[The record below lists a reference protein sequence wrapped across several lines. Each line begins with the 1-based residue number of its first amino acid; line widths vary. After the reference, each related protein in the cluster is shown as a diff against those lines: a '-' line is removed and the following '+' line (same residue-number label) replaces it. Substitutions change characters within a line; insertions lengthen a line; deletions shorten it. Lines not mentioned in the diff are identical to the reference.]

1 MLVLW
6 RHLFLLLGLFSCP
19 LLAANEPRGYD
30 YGPTAQETIGKR
42 DISQNDSQNALVQPI
57 AYNGSIPLR
66 PELRE
71 LQDYHE
77 QWNLYI
83 LALSWMQWLNQSD
96 PASWYAIAGIHGA
109 PFADYGGVKALPG
122 NKANGYCTH
131 VSILFPPWHR
141 AYLALFE
148 QTLFTIVQTIAA
160 WYPDEQ
166 RETFQRAAD
175 TFRIPYWD
183 WAMKPSNGSSVFPS
197 ILWGSSKI
205 EVDGPNGKQNI
216 SNPLFSYVFN
226 PLNPGIFEEYPFMY
240 WNETKRRP
248 NPLQSPN
255 ATSDN
260 EWVSQAF
267 SKNLPTIQ
275 QRLYALFAT
284 SGNYSE
290 WSNEAWIPDSSNSSF
305 DSIESLHDTVHLTCG
320 GNFGH
325 MAIIAYSSFD
335 PCFFLHH
342 ANIDRLFA
350 MWQVVYNES
359 WLEPTQAILPTRT
372 IRTGDNQTSL
382 SDLTPFYRNE
392 TQFWNSDDVRDH
404 KVFGYSYADVV
415 SGNRSDVIAAINR
428 LYTDF
433 TPATLSPT
441 KHNVHGAQA
450 NFGRRFQERSSEDL
464 VTTDGVYREWIANIH
479 VNKFALGASFTVHL
493 FLGHAPKYFGKFE
506 MSNGTIG
513 TLGIF
518 AGGHHT
524 HAGLGPLQVGGT
536 IPLTSVLAELVIS
549 GNLPSMHPVDVGPF
563 LKQSLGFLVLHQNGS
578 YMDPN
583 AINGLHISIVSSQV
597 TAPETKTE
605 LADWG
610 KVDTRL
616 DLY

>member
-6 RHLFLLLGLFSCP
+6 RHLFLLVGFLSST
-19 LLAANEPRGYD
+19 LLAANEPRAYD
-30 YGPTAQETIGKR
+30 YGPTVHKLLRKR

-57 AYNGSIPLR
+57 SYNGSIPLR

-96 PASWYAIAGIHGA
+96 PTSWYAI
-109 PFADYGGVKALPG
+109 ADYGGVKALPG

-131 VSILFPPWHR
+131 
-141 AYLALFE
+141 
-148 QTLFTIVQTIAA
+148 QTLHNIVQIIAA
-160 WYPDEQ
+160 WYSDER
-166 RETFQRAAD
+166 REAFQRAAD
-175 TFRIPYWD
+175 NFRIPYWD
-183 WAMKPSNGSSVFPS
+183 WALKPSNGTSVFPS
-197 ILWGSSKI
+197 ILWSSPKI

-267 SKNLPTIQ
+267 DKNLPTIQ
-275 QRLYALFAT
+275 QRLYALFAN

-290 WSNEAWIPDSSNSSF
+290 WSNEAWIPDSSNSSY
-305 DSIESLHDTVHLTCG
+305 DSVESLHDTVHLTCG

-342 ANIDRLFA
+342 AQIDRIFA
-350 MWQVVYNES
+350 IWQVVYNES

-372 IRTGDNQTSL
+372 IRTGDNQTSM
-382 SDLTPFYRNE
+382 SDLTPFFRND

-404 KVFGYSYADVV
+404 KVLGYSYADVV

-433 TPATLSPT
+433 TPATLSSN
-441 KHNVHGAQA
+441 KHNTHGSKS
-450 NFGRRFQERSSEDL
+450 GSDRHLQEKSIAVL
-464 VTTDGVYREWIANIH
+464 VDTENAYREWIANIH
-479 VNKFALGASFTVHL
+479 VNKFALGASFTIHL
-493 FLGHAPKYFGKFE
+493 FLGHLPRYNGKFE
-506 MSNGTIG
+506 MSDNTIG

-518 AGGHHT
+518 AGGHRG
-524 HAGLGPLQVGGT
+524 HAKLGPLQVGGT
-536 IPLTSVLAELVIS
+536 IPLTSVLAGLVTS
-549 GNLPSMHPVDVGPF
+549 KQLSSLGPVDVSPF
-563 LKQSLGFLVLHQNGS
+563 LKHNLGFLVLHQNGS
-578 YMDPN
+578 AMDPN
-583 AINGLHISIVSSQV
+583 AIDGLRISIVSSRV
-597 TAPETKTE
+597 TAPKTETE
-605 LADWG
+605 LANWG
-610 KVDTRL
+610 TVDTRF